1 MNSDVRK
8 SKNIPLV
15 KINSTGRKYG
25 NISKEESILT
35 LFKELTKREEN
46 VLTKYFG
53 MGGKSKTTLLEM
65 GQDFDMIEEDV
76 LQIKNDGIRKF
87 IKLIVS
93 TGILGDKEDSFS
105 DEFLESADSDFLD
118 NFMSKFICS
127 K

>member
-1 MNSDVRK
+1 METSQ
-8 SKNIPLV
+8 
-15 KINSTGRKYG
+15 
-25 NISKEESILT
+25 KEESILT

-46 VLTKYFG
+46 VLTMYFG

-76 LQIKNDGIRKF
+76 IQIKNDGIRKF

-118 NFMSKFICS
+118 NFMSKFIGS
-127 K
+127 N